1 MATFIKPEFKNRTR
15 ETVTACNTAAEM
27 INLANTMKDGIGI
40 GAFNENIMK
49 AMIDH
54 ASVCSRIVAPK
65 AGIEFSAIPFG
76 GIVMMYND
84 RGHTIR
90 LMITSFGVVIM
101 EKKDGWSRIIR
112 NGDLETFTSALM
124 KFIGH

>member
-1 MATFIKPEFKNRTR
+1 MKAFIKPEFKNRIQ
-15 ETVTACNTAAEM
+15 ETVTATGTVAEM
-27 INLANTMKDGIGI
+27 LNIANSLKDGV

-112 NGDLETFTSALM
+112 NGDLDTFCGALM